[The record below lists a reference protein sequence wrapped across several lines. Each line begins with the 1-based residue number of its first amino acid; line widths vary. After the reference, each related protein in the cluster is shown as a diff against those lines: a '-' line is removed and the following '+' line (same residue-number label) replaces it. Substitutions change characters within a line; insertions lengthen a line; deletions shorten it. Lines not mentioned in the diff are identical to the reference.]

1 MKRSQPLPFRSKAI
15 HPVGFCGGL
24 KAFIMVFAARR
35 AGARAVREIDRM
47 PAPQYSGLDKNT
59 ADRMRNEVSATYEGL
74 QYEFSIHG
82 QYCRLKSD

>member
-1 MKRSQPLPFRSKAI
+1 MKRSQPLPFRPKAI
-15 HPVGFCGGL
+15 HPVGFCGGV
-24 KAFIMVFAARR
+24 KAFIMTLAARR
-35 AGARAVREIDRM
+35 AGRRAVRAIDGQ
-47 PAPQYSGLDKNT
+47 PAQQYGGMDKKT

>member
-1 MKRSQPLPFRSKAI
+1 MKRPQPLPYRPKAI

-24 KAFIMVFAARR
+24 KAFILTFAARR
-35 AGARAVREIDRM
+35 AGKRAARAIDGQ
-47 PAPQYSGLDKNT
+47 PAPQYGGMDKST

-82 QYCRLKSD
+82 LYCRRKSD

>member
-1 MKRSQPLPFRSKAI
+1 MKRSQPLPFRPKAI
-15 HPVGFCGGL
+15 HPVGFCCGL
-24 KAFIMVFAARR
+24 KAFIMAFAARR
-35 AGARAVREIDRM
+35 AGKRTAREIDGQ
-47 PAPQYSGLDKNT
+47 PAPQYGGLDKNT